1 MAKRL
6 LRWMPALIIISIS
19 LSLSYYWLSNKP
31 KAKRS
36 VAQHSIPLVD
46 VIQLKA
52 SDHMINVH
60 AMGNIIPARTVNLT
74 SRINGMVVSV
84 SPRFIPGDFLQK
96 GEKIVQLDPTDYKL
110 AIKQKENALA
120 KAEFDLTIELGQQ
133 AIAQR
138 EYKLLNADLDP
149 QSKELVLRKP
159 HLALAKTAISAA
171 KAALT
176 QARLDLQ
183 RTKTTSPF
191 NAIILETNANVGSW
205 VSTFSTGTPL
215 VKLAGIDN
223 FWVLA
228 SLSVDK
234 LSKIKIPNINS
245 ETGSLVKVFY
255 EAAWGKNIY
264 RIGTVK
270 RLKAELEPSGRMAQL
285 IIEVPDP
292 LSRLA
297 ENKNAPRLILGSF
310 VHVEI
315 AGNTLENIYALAENL
330 LHNGRQIWLL
340 SEQNT
345 LDLKTITPIYSES
358 GQVFINVEQ
367 IPDKARIISSNLNT
381 PVQGMQLRVKTLN
394 HE

>member
-6 LRWMPALIIISIS
+6 LRWIPSLLILSIS
-19 LSLSYYWLSNKP
+19 LGLSYYWLSHKP

-36 VAQHSIPLVD
+36 VAQHVTPLVD
-46 VIQLKA
+46 VIQLQA
-52 SDHMINVH
+52 SDYTVNVH
-60 AMGNIIPARTVNLT
+60 AMGSVIPAKKVNLT
-74 SRINGMVVSV
+74 SRINGMVTSV
-84 SPRFIPGDFLQK
+84 SPHFIPGDFLEK
-96 GEKIVQLDPTDYKL
+96 GEQIVQLDPTDYKL
-110 AIKQKENALA
+110 AIKQKENELA
-120 KAEFDLTIELGQQ
+120 KAKFDLTIELGQQ

-138 EYKLLNADLDP
+138 EFKLLNANLDP

-171 KAALT
+171 KASLT
-176 QARLDLQ
+176 QARLNLQ
-183 RTKTTSPF
+183 RTKTSSPF
-191 NAIILETNANVGSW
+191 KAIILETNAHVGSW

-245 ETGSLVKVFY
+245 ETGSIVKVFY
-255 EAAWGKNIY
+255 AAAWGKNVY

-292 LSRLA
+292 LSRLP
-297 ENKNAPRLILGSF
+297 ENQNASRLILGSF
-310 VHVEI
+310 VRVEI
-315 AGNTLENIYALAENL
+315 AGNTLENVYAIAENL
-330 LHNGRQIWLL
+330 LHNGKEIWLL
-340 SEQNT
+340 TEQNT
-345 LDLKTITPIYSES
+345 LNIKTITPIYSES
-358 GQVFINVEQ
+358 GQTFINVEQ
-367 IPDKARIISSNLNT
+367 LPHNARIIRSNLNT
-381 PVQGMQLRVKTLN
+381 PVQGMQLRVKVEN

>member
-6 LRWMPALIIISIS
+6 LRWIPTLLILGIS

-36 VAQHSIPLVD
+36 VAQHSIPLVN
-46 VIQLKA
+46 VIQLQA
-52 SDHMINVH
+52 SDHTINVH
-60 AMGNIIPARTVNLT
+60 AMGNVIPARKVNLT
-74 SRINGMVVSV
+74 SRINGMIVSV
-84 SPRFIPGDFLQK
+84 SPHFIPGDFLK
-96 GEKIVQLDPTDYKL
+96 TGEQIVQLDPTDYKL

-138 EYKLLNADLDP
+138 EFKLLNASLDP

-171 KAALT
+171 KASLT

-191 NAIILETNANVGSW
+191 NAIILETNAHVGSW

-234 LSKIKIPNINS
+234 LGKIKIPNINS
-245 ETGSLVKVFY
+245 ETGSVVKVFY
-255 EAAWGKNIY
+255 AAAWGKNTY
-264 RIGTVK
+264 RIGIVK
-270 RLKAELEPSGRMAQL
+270 RLKAELESSGRMAQL

-297 ENKNAPRLILGSF
+297 ENKNAPRLILDSF
-310 VHVEI
+310 VRVEI
-315 AGNTLENIYALAENL
+315 AGNTLENVYAIAENL
-330 LHNGRQIWLL
+330 LHDGQHLWLL
-340 SEQNT
+340 SEKNT
-345 LDLKTITPIYSES
+345 LDIKTITPIYSES

-367 IPDKARIISSNLNT
+367 ISDKARIISSNLNT
-381 PVQGMQLRVKTLN
+381 PVQGMQLRVQTLN